1 MQFIFSLSYSPSTE
15 KKKNFR
21 LLEKQ
26 WKSLSFDTDAVVL
39 LPLFM
44 KCLFCFFNE
53 IFNVKVLFSSCYL
66 ASKGE
71 RENGEGGGEWKSRKH
86 AKSNFALKQSLLS
99 EKRTSQWIHSD
110 NGMWS
115 FSRFFFS
122 ENNFHA
128 YRKSF
133 FSFLFFCGK

>member
-1 MQFIFSLSYSPSTE
+1 MKWKLQFILSLSLWTPP
-15 KKKNFR
+15 KKRSIR

-66 ASKGE
+66 AKP
-71 RENGEGGGEWKSRKH
+71 GGRGNKKRKSRKH
-86 AKSNFALKQSLLS
+86 AKSNFSQKQSPPNSTLS
-99 EKRTSQWIHSD
+99 PRKAHQNEYVATMACEVFRKTIFMHTGEKVFQW
-110 NGMWS
+110 
-115 FSRFFFS
+115 R
-122 ENNFHA
+122 NN
-128 YRKSF
+128 
-133 FSFLFFCGK
+133 